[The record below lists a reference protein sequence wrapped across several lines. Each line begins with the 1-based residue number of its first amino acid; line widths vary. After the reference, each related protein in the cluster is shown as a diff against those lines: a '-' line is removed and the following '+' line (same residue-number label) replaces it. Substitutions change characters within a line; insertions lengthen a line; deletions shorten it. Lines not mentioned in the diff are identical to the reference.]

1 MAARSILRGLCVLR
15 ATRMTPFRWL
25 AAANFAFGL
34 AFGIY
39 GTIFFNFIGQDLGI
53 SPDELG
59 LLESIREV
67 PGLLTAGI
75 AALVMTVAE
84 PAVGAVAL
92 VLLGVGYV
100 NYFYVDGIPSLILF
114 SLVTSVG
121 FHMWMPISHTLALRL
136 SRVSEQGSRL
146 GQLRA
151 VAAVA
156 NLAGIGLVALVAGA
170 SGLRPLFIVAG
181 VVAIAGALLVFRVRE
196 VPRTRRPPRILF
208 RRAYLLYYALTFLD
222 GARRHIF
229 MTFALFLLVRDHG
242 SPVQTIAILSLVNG
256 VISIAAVYHFGRL
269 IDRFGERPIL
279 MVAYG
284 ALALIFVGYAVI
296 PFVAALFVLYV
307 LDNLFF
313 SADTGV
319 TTYLG
324 KISVD
329 PSDIRPSLVT
339 GMTVNH
345 IAAVI
350 IPVTG
355 GILWEAYGHWV
366 PFIGGAILAVASLA
380 LSSRI
385 RVEAGEAARAT
396 VTEAKASP

>member
-1 MAARSILRGLCVLR
+1 MLR
-15 ATRMTPFRWL
+15 APRVAPFGWL

-34 AFGIY
+34 GMGIY
-39 GTIFFNFIGQDLGI
+39 QTIFFNFIGQDLGI
-53 SPDELG
+53 SPNELG
-59 LLESIREV
+59 LLETVREI
-67 PGLLTAGI
+67 PGLLTVGI

-84 PAVGAVAL
+84 PVVGAVAL
-92 VLLGVGYV
+92 LMLGLGFV
-100 NYFYVDGIPSLILF
+100 NYFHIDGIPSLILF
-114 SLVTSVG
+114 SLVASVG
-121 FHMWMPISHTLALRL
+121 FHMWMPISSTLALRL
-136 SRVSEQGSRL
+136 SHVTEQGSRL
-146 GQLRA
+146 GRLRA

-181 VVAIAGALLVFRVRE
+181 ALAIAGALLVLRVRGI
-196 VPRTRRPPRILF
+196 PRTRRPPRILI
-208 RRAYLLYYALTFLD
+208 RRAYWLYYALTFLD

-229 MTFALFLLVRDHG
+229 MTFALFLLVRDYG

-256 VISIAAVYHFGRL
+256 VVSIAAVYQFGRL
-269 IDRFGERPIL
+269 IDRFGERLVL
-279 MVAYG
+279 MVGYG
-284 ALALIFVGYAVI
+284 ALALIFVGYATI
-296 PFVAALFVLYV
+296 PILAVLFVLYV

-313 SADTGV
+313 SAETGV

-324 KISVD
+324 KIAVD

-350 IPVTG
+350 IPITG
-355 GILWEAYGHWV
+355 GILWEAFGHWI
-366 PFIGGAILAVASLA
+366 PFVGGAILAVVSLA

-385 RVEAGEAARAT
+385 RLQAGEATAAP
-396 VTEAKASP
+396 VAEAKASP

>member
-1 MAARSILRGLCVLR
+1 MA
-15 ATRMTPFRWL
+15 PFGWL

-34 AFGIY
+34 AMGIY
-39 GTIFFNFIGQDLGI
+39 QTIFFNFIGQDLGI
-53 SPDELG
+53 SPNELG
-59 LLESIREV
+59 LLETVREI

-84 PAVGAVAL
+84 PVVGAVAL
-92 VLLGVGYV
+92 LMLGVGFV
-100 NYFYVDGIPSLILF
+100 NYFHIDGIPSLILF
-114 SLVTSVG
+114 SLVASVG
-121 FHMWMPISHTLALRL
+121 FHMWMPISSTLALRL
-136 SRVSEQGSRL
+136 SHVTEQGSRL
-146 GQLRA
+146 GRLRA

-156 NLAGIGLVALVAGA
+156 NLAGIGLVALAAGS
-170 SGLRPLFIVAG
+170 SGLRPLFVVAG
-181 VVAIAGALLVFRVRE
+181 VLAIAGVVLVLRVRG
-196 VPRTRRPPRILF
+196 VPRTKRPPRILI
-208 RRAYLLYYALTFLD
+208 RRAYGLYYALTFLD

-229 MTFALFLLVRDHG
+229 MTFALFLLVRDYG
-242 SPVQTIAILSLVNG
+242 SPVQTIAILSLING
-256 VISIAAVYHFGRL
+256 VVSIAAVYQFGRL
-269 IDRFGERPIL
+269 IDRFGERRIL

-284 ALALIFVGYAVI
+284 ALALIFVGYAAI
-296 PFVAALFVLYV
+296 PVLAVLFVLYV

-324 KISVD
+324 KIAVD
-329 PSDIRPSLVT
+329 PADIRPSLVT

-350 IPVTG
+350 IPITG

-366 PFIGGAILAVASLA
+366 PFVSGAILAVASLA

-385 RVEAGEAARAT
+385 RVHVGETAPSPVA
-396 VTEAKASP
+396 EAKAAP